1 MPNMSTLPDNF
12 SISIG
17 YHPDEYSY
25 DVYNIDGRLLYKFMF
40 YEYHKMRDIAN
51 KGTRSGHSI
60 YYVVAINF
68 KGQRVFYTNMKRQK
82 SLQPMHWRQSKG
94 A

>member
-1 MPNMSTLPDNF
+1 MFTAPELPDNF

-17 YHPDEYSY
+17 YHPDEYAY
-25 DVYNIDGRLLYKFMF
+25 DVYDAFQRIAMF
-40 YEYHKMRDIAN
+40 ERNDYASVRKYVNSM
-51 KGTRSGHSI
+51 TRYGKEI
-60 YYVVAINF
+60 WVVAIDCTCHH
-68 KGQRVFYTNMKRQK
+68 VFYTNKKRQK